1 MRLAR
6 GYLILGFLAASV
18 MLGQQSQ
25 FQGSVPRGAA
35 SSTPLAL
42 TLHDAID
49 RGLKAN
55 LGLLVSD
62 SANESVRGQ
71 RLQALSA
78 LLPQFH
84 AQAGETVEQLNL
96 KTIGFSLSIPGV
108 NIPTVVGPFHYTDVR
123 AYASWNAF
131 DYTARK
137 DYRSAQENKRAAQL
151 SVADARDLVVQ
162 ATASA
167 YLQIIADASRMEA
180 IRSQV
185 ETSQALYDRAVDQQN
200 AGTAAGI
207 DVLRSQVEL
216 KQQQQRSLAQQ
227 NQFDK
232 DKLALGR
239 VIGLPA
245 GQDFNLAETAPFS
258 PLTVLTQDQALS
270 AALAQRPDYQ
280 SYQARVRAAEE
291 SVKAA
296 HGERYPTA
304 GVTADYGD
312 VGPTLATSHGTFS
325 FVASAKVNLF
335 DGGRISGDEIQ
346 SKAALKQRQDELA
359 DLAAEIDY
367 QVRAAF
373 LDIRTA
379 ADQVAVARD
388 NLDLANQTLVQAR
401 DRFTAGVTDNIEVV
415 QAQESVATANDN
427 LIGALYAHNLAKVN
441 LARALG
447 GAEQGIQ
454 KLMEVK

>member
-1 MRLAR
+1 MRLTR
-6 GYLILGFLAASV
+6 GFLGALLAASTMV
-18 MLGQQSQ
+18 GQQGQ
-25 FQGSVPRGAA
+25 FQGSVARGTV

-62 SANESVRGQ
+62 STNESARGQ
-71 RLQALSA
+71 RLQSLSA
-78 LLPQFH
+78 LLPQIH
-84 AQAGETVEQLNL
+84 AQAGETIEQLNL
-96 KTIGFSLSIPGV
+96 KTIGFNFTIPGAA
-108 NIPTVVGPFHYTDVR
+108 IPSIVGPFHYTDVR

-131 DYTARK
+131 DYSARK

-151 SVADARDLVVQ
+151 SVADARDLVVE

-167 YLQIIADASRMEA
+167 YLQIIADASRVEA

-185 ETSQALYDRAVDQQN
+185 ETSQALYNRAVDQQN

-216 KQQQQRSLAQQ
+216 KQQQQRLLAQQ

-232 DKLALGR
+232 DKLALSR
-239 VIGLPA
+239 VIGLPP
-245 GQDFNLAETAPFS
+245 GQEFNLSETAPFS
-258 PLTVLTQDQALS
+258 PLTSMTQDQALI

-280 SYQARVRAAEE
+280 SDQARVRAAEDA
-291 SVKAA
+291 VKSAR
-296 HGERYPTA
+296 GERYPTA

-312 VGPTLATSHGTFS
+312 VGPTLANSHGTFT
-325 FVASAKVNLF
+325 FVGSAKVNLF

-346 SKAALKQRQDELA
+346 AKAALKQRQDELA
-359 DLAAEIDY
+359 DLAGEIDY

-379 ADQVAVARD
+379 ADQVTVAQD
-388 NLDLANQTLVQAR
+388 NLGLANQTLAQAR

-415 QAQESVATANDN
+415 QAQESVASATDN
-427 LIGALYAHNLAKVN
+427 LIAALYAHNLAKVG

-454 KLMEVK
+454 KLVEVK